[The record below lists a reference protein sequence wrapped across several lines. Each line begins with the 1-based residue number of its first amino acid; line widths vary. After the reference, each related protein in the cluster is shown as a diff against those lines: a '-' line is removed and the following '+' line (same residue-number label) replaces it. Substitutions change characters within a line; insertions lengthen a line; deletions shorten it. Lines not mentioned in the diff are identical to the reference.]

1 MNDSEKRR
9 RQLLEQTRD
18 LYSER
23 RTAPAVHPKYK
34 AAYQQI
40 YEDGQSNP
48 AGTFGIRLFLC
59 LVLFAAFVS
68 MDKNGREVWQ
78 VDSSRIMN
86 EITSDVDI
94 AEVWKEL

>member
-1 MNDSEKRR
+1 M
-9 RQLLEQTRD
+9 
-18 LYSER
+18 
-23 RTAPAVHPKYK
+23 
-34 AAYQQI
+34 
-40 YEDGQSNP
+40 
-48 AGTFGIRLFLC
+48 LFRS
-59 LVLFAAFVS
+59 AAFVS